1 MEATTAT
8 ELTISE
14 AAEASGVS
22 AHTLRYYERAGLVEP
37 VSRAA
42 SGHRRYASSDMERVR
57 FIGYLRSTGMPIR
70 GIREYFELVREGE
83 HTAPQR
89 LELLERHREAVRARL
104 EQGRRNLA
112 AIDRKIQRYKEGTI
126 R

>member
-1 MEATTAT
+1 MT

-57 FIGYLRSTGMPIR
+57 FIGYP
-70 GIREYFELVREGE
+70 LVRCWF
-83 HTAPQR
+83 
-89 LELLERHREAVRARL
+89 
-104 EQGRRNLA
+104 
-112 AIDRKIQRYKEGTI
+112 
-126 R
+126 